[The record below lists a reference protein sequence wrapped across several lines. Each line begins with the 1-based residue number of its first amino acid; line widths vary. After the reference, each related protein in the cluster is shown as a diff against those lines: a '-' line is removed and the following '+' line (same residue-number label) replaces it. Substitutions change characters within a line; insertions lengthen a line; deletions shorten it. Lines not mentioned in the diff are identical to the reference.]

1 MFARSWTSSRVGSWM
16 RSAPIP
22 PAATAA
28 LSEPISV
35 LAWPTIPSEP
45 FATHTDPSSSSGRW
59 RA

>member
-1 MFARSWTSSRVGSWM
+1 M